1 VVEPLTS
8 DFETLWNDGEFR
20 LSRSAKAGSSC
31 PVLLLT
37 SAVDQPAPSSSA
49 RLEHAYDL
57 RSELDPSWAARPLE
71 LIHDHGKPALL
82 IEDHGGEVLARL
94 LGKPWELD
102 LFLRVAIGITAALER
117 LHQRGL
123 FHRDIKPANV
133 YVNISTGQAWLSGF
147 GLASRL
153 PRERQTPEP
162 PETLAGTLA
171 YMAPEQTGRM
181 NRSIDSRSDLYSLG
195 VMLYQL
201 LTGSLPFTAFNPM
214 EWVHCHIARRPVP
227 PNERLDNI
235 PIAVSQIIM
244 RLLAKTVEERYQT
257 ATGLECDLRRCLGE
271 WKAHRHVVEFP
282 LGQHDTPD
290 RLLIPE
296 KLYGREREIDALLA
310 AFDRVVK
317 GGAPELVLVSGYS
330 GIGKSSV
337 VNELHK
343 VVAPPRG
350 LFASGK
356 FDRYKRD
363 IPYSTL
369 VQAFQSLV
377 RPLLGKSDAE
387 LAIWRGA
394 FLEALALNAR
404 LMTDLIPELK
414 LIIGD
419 QAPVPDL
426 EPQQAQSRFQ
436 LVFRRFIGVF
446 ARPEHPLALFLD
458 DLQWLDAATLD
469 LLEDLL
475 TRSDLRHLMLIGAYR
490 DNEVD
495 AAHPLMLKLKVM
507 RKLEAIG
514 AQQQEVRLAALA
526 PDDLGQLIADALR
539 SDPADAGP
547 LVQLVHE
554 KTAGNPFFV
563 IQFLYSLAEEGLLS
577 FDHDASRWS
586 WDLDRIREK
595 GYTDNVVDLMVD
607 KLTRLPV
614 ETQQALQQ
622 LACLGNVAA
631 IATLSNVL
639 ETPEERVHADLWPA
653 VCQDLIE
660 RLEGSYKFTHDRVQ
674 EASYSMIPEA
684 LRAEV
689 HLRIGRLLVA
699 ETPADKREEAIFEIV
714 NQLNRSAGL
723 IISQEE
729 RDQLAELNLLAGKR
743 AKGATAYASALTYL
757 MAGGALLKDDCWER
771 RRELIFALELNR
783 AECEFLTGQLSAAEE
798 RLAALSNRATT
809 IVESAIVS
817 CLRMDVSTTLNLS
830 GRAVAFCL
838 DYLRHV
844 GIEWSPHPTEEEMR
858 REYERIWSL
867 LGNRTIEDL
876 IDLPLMEDPASLA
889 TVDVLIKV
897 LPPAKQTDENL
908 AALTICKA
916 VSLSIEHG
924 NCDASC
930 VAYEWLAR
938 IAGPHFGDY
947 QAGFRFGH
955 VGFELVERRGLKR
968 YQASTQHCFAIFV
981 VRWTKHVRA
990 CVEMLRRTFE
1000 LANRIGDLTY
1010 AAYVCHNLNSDL
1022 LFAGETLPQVQAE
1035 AKHGLEFAEKM
1046 RFGLVIDI
1054 ITTQLAFVRT
1064 LRGFTPKFGCF
1075 DDAQFNESSIEFDLS
1090 SGQRLATIACR
1101 YWIRKLQARCI
1112 AGDYA
1117 TAIDAASQAQP
1128 LLWTV
1133 SALFEEAD
1141 YHFYGALAQAACCDS
1156 APAGER
1162 LQHRNAVAAHRKQL
1176 QVWAEH
1182 CPENFEN
1189 RVALVDAELA
1199 RIEGRV
1205 LDAEQLYEQ
1214 AIHSA
1219 QANGFV
1225 HNEAL
1230 ADELAARF
1238 AAARGFK
1245 DIAHLYLRKARYGY
1259 LRWGADG
1266 KVRQL
1271 EEMYPHLRA
1280 EEPPPGPTSTIATPV
1295 EQLDLATVIK
1305 VSQAVS
1311 SEIVLEKLIH
1321 TVMRTAIEQAGA
1333 ERGLLILARGGEQR
1347 IAAEA
1352 TTSGDT
1358 VNVEPRDMPV
1368 GEALLPESLVRYVIR
1383 THENVILD
1391 DALARNPVSVDP
1403 YIVQQR
1409 ARSILCL
1416 PLINQAKLSGLLY
1429 LENNLT
1435 PHVFTPERITVLKVL
1450 ASQAAISLE
1459 NSRLYRDLAN
1469 REGKIRRLVDANILG
1484 ICLWSLEGV
1493 IVGANEAFLR
1503 LVQYGREDLVASRV
1517 RWTDLTPAEWRERAE
1532 RALAELN
1539 STGTFQPFE
1548 TEYFRKNGS
1557 RVPVLIGGALFEEG
1571 GNEGV
1576 AFVLD
1581 LSEQKRA
1588 EESLRSSEAELLQ
1601 AQRISH
1607 TGSWKHDLASG
1618 TVIITPEVI
1627 RIFDIQPEED
1637 GSKAE
1642 FFFSRIHPEDRP
1654 GEASNYERAA
1664 LSKADFETDYRIV
1677 LLDGSVRHVH
1687 NIGHPK
1693 LNEAGDLVEFVGTV
1707 IDVTAAKEAEKKI
1720 RQSEREARQL
1730 LDLSPLH
1737 ITLLGPDGDR
1747 IYNNHAALDYFG
1759 LTLEAWQGSDTHS
1772 LIHPQDAEL
1781 GVFEVPRKF
1790 LEGAPFEVEMRLRRR
1805 DGQYRWF
1812 QYRFS
1817 PMLDEHG
1824 CITRW
1829 YGAGTDIDDRKVA
1842 EQRLQDENVSLRE
1855 EIDRASMFEEI
1866 VGTSEA
1872 LKKVVSRISRVA
1884 PTESGVL
1891 ITGETGTG
1899 KELVARAIH
1908 RRSRR
1913 SKYPFVSVNCA
1924 AIPRDLIA
1932 SELFGH
1938 EKGAFTGATQR
1949 RSGRFE
1955 LAAGGTIFL
1964 DEVGDLPVETQVSL
1978 LRVLQEREFE
1988 RVGGSG
1994 SIQTDVRVL
2003 AATNRDLE
2011 SAIATGTF
2019 RSDLFYRLNVFPIE
2033 MPPLRERREDIPL
2046 LVEYFLERYAR
2057 KAGKTFKAVDRKSLD
2072 LLQSYPWPG
2081 NIREL
2086 QNVIERSVIVNETET
2101 FSVDKSWLYR
2111 QPRAQQ
2117 QQSHPQLSKMPVSKE
2132 KELIEAVLRECG
2144 GRVSG
2149 SAGAAAKLGIPGS
2162 TLESKIKSLKI
2173 DKNRFRGTA

>member
-1 VVEPLTS
+1 MGEPLSS

-20 LSRSAKAGSSC
+20 LSRSAKAGASC
-31 PVLLLT
+31 PVLVLT

-71 LIHDHGKPALL
+71 LIYDHGKPALV
-82 IEDHGGEVLARL
+82 IEDHGGEVLALL

-102 LFLRVAIGITAALER
+102 LFLRVAIGITAALGR

-133 YVNISTGQAWLSGF
+133 FVNTSSGEAWLSGF

-162 PETLAGTLA
+162 PETIAGTLA
-171 YMAPEQTGRM
+171 YMAPEQTGRT

-195 VMLYQL
+195 VTLYQL
-201 LTGSLPFTAFNPM
+201 LTGSLPFTASDPM
-214 EWVHCHIARRPVP
+214 VWVHCHIARRPVP
-227 PNERLDNI
+227 PSERLDNI

-244 RLLAKTVEERYQT
+244 RLLAKTAEERYQT
-257 ATGLECDLRRCLGE
+257 ATGLESDLRRCLAE
-271 WKAHRHVVEFP
+271 WEAHRHVIEFP

-296 KLYGREREIDALLA
+296 KLYGREREVDALLA

-337 VNELHK
+337 VNELHM

-356 FDRYKRD
+356 FDQYKRD

-394 FLEALALNAR
+394 FLQALELNAR

-419 QAPVPDL
+419 QAPVPEL

-475 TRSDLRHLMLIGAYR
+475 TRSDLRHLTLIGAYR

-495 AAHPLMLKLKVM
+495 AAHPLT
-507 RKLEAIG
+507 RKLEAIRQAG
-514 AQQQEVRLAALA
+514 ARVQEVRLAPLA
-526 PDDLGQLIADALR
+526 RDDLGQLIADALR
-539 SDPADAGP
+539 CDPADTAP

-563 IQFLYSLAEEGLLS
+563 IQFLYSLAEEGLLC

-595 GYTDNVVDLMVD
+595 GYTDNVVDLMVG

-639 ETPEERVHADLWPA
+639 ETPEERVHAELWPA
-653 VCQDLIE
+653 VCHELIE

-674 EASYSMIPEA
+674 EASYSTIPEA

-689 HLRIGRLLVA
+689 HLRIGRLLLT
-699 ETPADKREEAIFEIV
+699 ETPADKREEAIFEIL

-757 MAGGALLKDDCWER
+757 IAGGALLKDDGWER

-783 AECEFLTGQLSAAEE
+783 AECEFLTGQFSVAEE
-798 RLAALSNRATT
+798 RLAALSNRTT
-809 IVESAIVS
+809 TKVELAIVA

-838 DYLRHV
+838 DYLRHA

-908 AALTICKA
+908 ASLTICKA

-947 QAGFRFGH
+947 KAGYRFGH

-981 VRWTKHVRA
+981 ARWTTHVRA
-990 CVEMLRRTFE
+990 CVDLLRRTFE

-1010 AAYVCHNLNSDL
+1010 AAYACHNLNSDL
-1022 LFAGETLPQVQAE
+1022 LFAGETLPQVHAE
-1035 AKHGLEFAEKM
+1035 ANHGLAFAEKM

-1054 ITTQLAFVRT
+1054 ITTQLALVRT

-1075 DDAQFNESSIEFDLS
+1075 DDAQFNESCIEFDLS

-1117 TAIDAASQAQP
+1117 TAIDAASKAQP

-1133 SALFEEAD
+1133 SALFEEAE

-1162 LQHRNAVAAHRKQL
+1162 LQHLNAVAAHHKQL
-1176 QVWAEH
+1176 QVWVEN

-1189 RVALVDAELA
+1189 RAALVGAEIA

-1230 ADELAARF
+1230 TAELAARF
-1238 AAARGFK
+1238 YAARGFE

-1280 EEPPPGPTSTIATPV
+1280 EEPAPGPTSTIATPV
-1295 EQLDLATVIK
+1295 EHLDLATVIK

-1321 TVMRTAIEQAGA
+1321 TLMRTAIEQAGA
-1333 ERGLLILARGGEQR
+1333 ERGLLILPGGDELH
-1347 IAAEA
+1347 IEAEA
-1352 TTSGDT
+1352 TTRGEDVT
-1358 VNVEPRDMPV
+1358 VHLRSAAE
-1368 GEALLPESLVRYVIR
+1368 GKAALPESVVRYVMR
-1383 THENVILD
+1383 TREDVILG
-1391 DALARNPVSVDP
+1391 DATAGNPFSADP
-1403 YIVQQR
+1403 YIGRHR
-1409 ARSILCL
+1409 ARSIVCL
-1416 PLINQAKLSGLLY
+1416 PLVNQARLNGVIY

-1435 PHVFTPERITVLKVL
+1435 AHVFTSERITVLKVL
-1450 ASQAAISLE
+1450 ATQAAISLE
-1459 NSRLYRDLAN
+1459 NTRLYRDLEN
-1469 REGKIRRLVDANILG
+1469 REAKIRRLVDANIVG
-1484 ICLWSLEGV
+1484 IFMWNLEGA
-1493 IVGANEAFLR
+1493 ITGANEAFLR
-1503 LVQYGREDLVASRV
+1503 MVQCDREDLASGRV
-1517 RWTDLTPAEWRERAE
+1517 RWTDITPAEWHDRDERAM
-1532 RALAELN
+1532 AELKA
-1539 STGTFQPFE
+1539 SGVFQPYEKEF
-1548 TEYFRKNGS
+1548 FRKDGS
-1557 RVPVLIGGALFEEG
+1557 RVPILLGGALSEG
-1571 GNEGV
+1571 TGNEGI
-1576 AFVLD
+1576 AFILD

-1588 EESLRSSEAELLQ
+1588 EAEIRALRDQLYKEN
-1601 AQRISH
+1601 
-1607 TGSWKHDLASG
+1607 LALRD
-1618 TVIITPEVI
+1618 EV
-1627 RIFDIQPEED
+1627 
-1637 GSKAE
+1637 
-1642 FFFSRIHPEDRP
+1642 
-1654 GEASNYERAA
+1654 
-1664 LSKADFETDYRIV
+1664 
-1677 LLDGSVRHVH
+1677 
-1687 NIGHPK
+1687 
-1693 LNEAGDLVEFVGTV
+1693 
-1707 IDVTAAKEAEKKI
+1707 
-1720 RQSEREARQL
+1720 
-1730 LDLSPLH
+1730 
-1737 ITLLGPDGDR
+1737 
-1747 IYNNHAALDYFG
+1747 
-1759 LTLEAWQGSDTHS
+1759 
-1772 LIHPQDAEL
+1772 
-1781 GVFEVPRKF
+1781 
-1790 LEGAPFEVEMRLRRR
+1790 
-1805 DGQYRWF
+1805 
-1812 QYRFS
+1812 
-1817 PMLDEHG
+1817 
-1824 CITRW
+1824 
-1829 YGAGTDIDDRKVA
+1829 
-1842 EQRLQDENVSLRE
+1842 
-1855 EIDRASMFEEI
+1855 DRASMFEEI
-1866 VGTSEA
+1866 VGTSKPLRA
-1872 LKKVVSRISRVA
+1872 VLSRIAKVA
-1884 PTESGVL
+1884 PTDSTVL

-1899 KELVARAIH
+1899 KELLARAVH
-1908 RRSRR
+1908 KRSAR
-1913 SKYPFVSVNCA
+1913 SVRAFVSLNLA
-1924 AIPRDLIA
+1924 ALAPSLIS
-1932 SELFGH
+1932 SELFGY

-1949 RSGRFE
+1949 RLGRFE
-1955 LAAGGTIFL
+1955 LADGGTIFL
-1964 DEVGDLPVETQVSL
+1964 DEVGEVPPDIQVAL

-1988 RVGGSG
+1988 RVGGTQ
-1994 SIQTDVRVL
+1994 SIKVNVRVI
-2003 AATNRDLE
+2003 AATNRDLK
-2011 SAIATGTF
+2011 AAVAKGVF
-2019 RSDLFYRLNVFPIE
+2019 REDLFYRLNVFPIE
-2033 MPPLRERREDIPL
+2033 VPPLRERKDDVL
-2046 LVEYFLERYAR
+2046 MLVEYFAQRYATR
-2057 KAGKTFKAVDRKSLD
+2057 AGKTFRSIEKKTLD
-2072 LLQSYPWPG
+2072 LLQSYEWPG

-2086 QNVIERSVIVNETET
+2086 QNIIERSVILSSGEVLSIDEMWLSNETM
-2101 FSVDKSWLYR
+2101 
-2111 QPRAQQ
+2111 QPASRVEA
-2117 QQSHPQLSKMPVSKE
+2117 SMPLNHDAEPRSE
-2132 KELIEAVLRECG
+2132 REIIEAALARTR

-2149 SAGAAAKLGIPGS
+2149 PSGAAAKLGIPPS
-2162 TLESKIKSLKI
+2162 TLETRIKALKI
-2173 DKNRFRGTA
+2173 NKGQFKFR